1 MPWCI
6 LDGVSSDTA
15 SYELEQPLHAVV
27 AASQNMLG
35 ADSETCDHE
44 AAGNVDNVADRPL
57 ANFVSSVELADE
69 TVGDAEKPA
78 VNSEEASAATRQNTV
93 KRTNSHVS
101 LLSDNT

>member
-1 MPWCI
+1 M
-6 LDGVSSDTA
+6 
-15 SYELEQPLHAVV
+15 HAVV

-44 AAGNVDNVADRPL
+44 AADDVDNVADRPL